1 MTLWIIEPR
10 DPLIVRDG
18 RPFGPN
24 PGARARSLDFPYP
37 STVAG
42 GFRSQAGKDSD
53 GFFDISKRP
62 DVKKVSI
69 RGPLLVELDE
79 QNKPNWLIPAPADA
93 LLLRKDDN
101 APVFCHRL
109 QPLDNTGTDS
119 DLPIKLKWPVGMVSH
134 DSEKPYK
141 KAPNYWYWNK
151 FTKWLTHPPNASEQL
166 NKRKMKKL
174 GHDGPGKE
182 WRIHVAIN
190 ADTLTGEEGALF
202 ATSGLEFWQRTLT
215 DQSASSKL
223 SDVKRLGLAAE
234 VANLNGM
241 VIHEGPA
248 PLGGERRMM
257 QWYDGQTQLPPLPDS
272 LVDSIAASGCCRLV
286 LLTPACFTA
295 GWLPDWLLQ
304 TQYGITPKLEAAV
317 VGKPQTVSGWD
328 FEKRGPKPTRRLVP
342 AGSVYYLR
350 LGNDSAAI
358 EKWVKNIWLQNVSDT
373 DEDRLAGF
381 GLTAVGVWDGQPK
394 LTKEESDG

>member
-37 STVAG
+37 STVVG

-53 GFFDISKRP
+53 GFFDINKRP

-79 QNKPNWLIPAPADA
+79 QNRPNWLIPAPADA
-93 LLLRKDDN
+93 LLLRKDDD
-101 APVFCHRL
+101 APVFRHRL
-109 QPLDNTGTDS
+109 QPLENTGTDS
-119 DLPIKLKWPVGMVSH
+119 DLPVKLKWLVGMIS
-134 DSEKPYK
+134 DEFDKPYK
-141 KAPNYWYWNK
+141 KAPQYWYWQA
-151 FTKWLTHPPNASEQL
+151 FAEWLTTPPG
-166 NKRKMKKL
+166 KKQEIDAMSL
-174 GHDGPGKE
+174 GHNGPGKE

-202 ATSGLEFWQRTLT
+202 ATSGLEFWQRPSA
-215 DQSASSKL
+215 DQSSSPNL

-257 QWYDGQTQLPPLPDS
+257 QWYDGKAQLPALPDG
-272 LVDSIAASGCCRLV
+272 LVDSIAESGYCRLI

-295 GWLPDWLLQ
+295 GWQPEWLLQ
-304 TQYGITPKLEAAV
+304 TRDGVTPGLEAAV
-317 VGKPQTVSGWD
+317 VGKPQTVSGWN
-328 FEKRGPKPTRRLVP
+328 FEPPVGPKPTRRLVP
-342 AGSVYYLR
+342 AGSVYFLR
-350 LGNDSAAI
+350 LGNDKPAI
-358 EKWVKNIWLQNVSDT
+358 KKWIENIWLQNVSDT
-373 DEDRLAGF
+373 AEDRLAGF
-381 GLTAVGVWDGQPK
+381 GLTAVGVWDGQPQMI
-394 LTKEESDG
+394 KEASHG